1 MERNDV
7 VVVCV
12 MSTRT
17 HAERNTRSNE
27 LRPAPSGAAGENLL
41 REGGRRETDSNQSG
55 PRSAVRERER
65 EAELTTQ
72 SKRNGVE
79 R

>member
-41 REGGRRETDSNQSG
+41 REGGRRQIAIKVGHAVQSEKREG
-55 PRSAVRERER
+55 ERER
-65 EAELTTQ
+65 GRIDNTIET
-72 SKRNGVE
+72 KRG
-79 R
+79 